1 MPLHTIAHP
10 CWICFLCPLLFS
22 CEVDYQTNIQYLRC
36 GHTISLWG
44 RLMKMFLTL
53 SCYLFMPTVWAKRQS
68 QFCKIPR
75 RIMKAFANE
84 AIQGITPALVQ
95 MKNSGR
101 LVYSLIRRYLTVE
114 SDLPSFHRPPIGAPG
129 TTSDD
134 EPETKLQR
142 TVPKSI
148 S

>member
-1 MPLHTIAHP
+1 
-10 CWICFLCPLLFS
+10 
-22 CEVDYQTNIQYLRC
+22 
-36 GHTISLWG
+36 
-44 RLMKMFLTL
+44 
-53 SCYLFMPTVWAKRQS
+53 
-68 QFCKIPR
+68 
-75 RIMKAFANE
+75 MKAFANE